1 MRGEFGQTCA
11 VLQRIQGGTVGTG
24 SSQIYLGGFM
34 FRTRASLA
42 TLLVAAV
49 LAGCST
55 GGNSDGGSAPAAAA
69 GNDGRCEASGADFA
83 IGKQGSADLLEQARK
98 ASGSQIARILK
109 PHDMV
114 TLEYR
119 SERLNLNVDEQ
130 GKVTRVNCG

>member
-1 MRGEFGQTCA
+1 
-11 VLQRIQGGTVGTG
+11 
-24 SSQIYLGGFM
+24 M

-42 TLLVAAV
+42 SLLVAAA

-55 GGNSDGGSAPAAAA
+55 GGSSGADSGATAAAP
-69 GNDGRCEASGADFA
+69 GNDGRCQASGADFA
-83 IGKQGSADLLEQARK
+83 MAKRASPELLEQARK
-98 ASGSQIARILK
+98 ASGAQIARVLT

-130 GKVTRVNCG
+130 GVVNRVNCG